1 MIYFLV
7 KNFKIPIMKVAKN
20 VFKSQVKFFGI
31 IALCFFLVSFSN
43 KKEKNDWEGFRLNG
57 EVKKLK
63 EIRYHVKDKFGIIE
77 KETKIDS
84 TEFIFNEF
92 GYLLVMDFGESK
104 FVYKLS
110 DDNKIEVNTW
120 YNAGGGILSVDIHKY
135 NHRGN
140 NFEVDYC
147 NSDGSIIIKKISKYN
162 KRDNLIE
169 EKRYS
174 NGTLIRKNI
183 YDDNE
188 NEIEEIN
195 YDSDG
200 TIFQRMIYKYDDMGN
215 ISGIK
220 SYNSSESVIGRWT
233 MKYDMNGNEIERIAV
248 IENQNVHLVFHK
260 KYDEK
265 NNLIQEIEI
274 DNGLETVKNFIYEFD
289 KKGNWIKKIEYENHI
304 PKYIIE
310 REIEFY

>member
-31 IALCFFLVSFSN
+31 IALCFFSVSFSN
-43 KKEKNDWEGFRLNG
+43 IKEKNDWEGFRLNG

-63 EIRYHVKDKFGIIE
+63 EIRYHVKDKFGIVE

-140 NFEVDYC
+140 NFEVLLVDK
-147 NSDGSIIIKKISKYN
+147 NESFLNVLRLHLTFQEPLQNFQKSFSSLASTFHFKFLQKEVLIS
-162 KRDNLIE
+162 
-169 EKRYS
+169 
-174 NGTLIRKNI
+174 
-183 YDDNE
+183 NE
-188 NEIEEIN
+188 N
-195 YDSDG
+195 
-200 TIFQRMIYKYDDMGN
+200 IF
-215 ISGIK
+215 S
-220 SYNSSESVIGRWT
+220 
-233 MKYDMNGNEIERIAV
+233 
-248 IENQNVHLVFHK
+248 F
-260 KYDEK
+260 
-265 NNLIQEIEI
+265 
-274 DNGLETVKNFIYEFD
+274 
-289 KKGNWIKKIEYENHI
+289 
-304 PKYIIE
+304 
-310 REIEFY
+310 